1 MAFELHGNAFPGI
14 AASNIAAGQTV
25 LLASGAPERSV
36 HPVPSNNE
44 DLIGVTHVAATRGDA
59 VAIHL
64 PGEVVSVTAAGT
76 VISGSDVVYSTAS
89 LGYVTQAAAS
99 GVVRFAA
106 GKSVSAVA
114 NPGETFS
121 LYIRPKQL
129 GGLA

>member
-1 MAFELHGNAFPGI
+1 MAYELHDRPFPGI
-14 AASNIAAGQTV
+14 AASNIGAGQAV
-25 LLASGAPERSV
+25 VLASGSAERTV

-44 DLIGVTHVAATRGDA
+44 EPFGVTHAVATRGEA

-64 PGEVVSVTAAGT
+64 PGEVVKVTAAGT